1 MDNVYPKMT
10 FGEDLDQLDL
20 DTNVGDIPE
29 D

>member
-10 FGEDLDQLDL
+10 FGEETSETLDA
-20 DTNVGDIPE
+20 NVSDIPE